1 MPNATM
7 SMPTVVADENAL
19 IARAKRGNLDAFN
32 TLVLRY
38 QDSAFSLAYR
48 LLGDS
53 SLAADAAQEGMIA
66 AYRRLDSYRGG
77 SFRAWL
83 LKIVANRCYDELR
96 RRQRHPSVSIERP
109 SNEDDAEPLEIADSS
124 ATPEE
129 VAQQRELQRAIQGCI
144 SALTDDQR
152 VVLVLC
158 DIEQLSYEEIADQV
172 GAQLGTVK
180 SRLSRARASVRD
192 CLRGARELLPLN
204 YRLREEA

>member
-1 MPNATM
+1 M
-7 SMPTVVADENAL
+7 SMPTPPADENAL

-53 SLAADAAQEGMIA
+53 SLAADAAQDGMIA
-66 AYRRLDSYRGG
+66 AYRRLDTYRGG

-109 SNEDDAEPLEIADSS
+109 TDDDDPEPLEIADAS

-129 VAQQRELQRAIQGCI
+129 IAQQRELQRAIQRCI
-144 SALTDDQR
+144 GALTDDQR
-152 VVLVLC
+152 VVLVLS
-158 DIEQLSYEEIADQV
+158 DVEQLSYEDIADQV
-172 GAQLGTVK
+172 GTQLGTVK
-180 SRLSRARASVRD
+180 SRLSRARANVRD
-192 CLRGARELLPLN
+192 CLRGVRELLPSN
-204 YRLREEA
+204 YRLKEEA